1 MPLKILLAQLDA
13 DAELPAVQSKLQSAG
28 YHTRV
33 TLTLDES
40 VQQALSYEFDALL
53 FLSRQADQQVQEAV
67 QLLRQLGYERP
78 VAAVASGAVRFELVD
93 QQFSWPCHWDL
104 IFAWFNGLTK
114 QRLKT
119 LTVSDELQQM
129 FMQSLVQ
136 SAAELEQALQSG
148 DWKTIKHIVHRL
160 KGNAACF
167 GEAQITALAND
178 LQILWEEQKV
188 PVQNEH
194 LLPLL
199 AALKTGTT

>member
-13 DAELPAVQSKLQSAG
+13 GSELPTVQSKLHSVG

-33 TLTLDES
+33 ALTLDES
-40 VQQALSYEFDALL
+40 VQQALSYEYDALL
-53 FLSRQADQQVQEAV
+53 FLSKQADHQMFEAV

-78 VAAVASGAVRFELVD
+78 VAAVVTNASQFEQVD
-93 QQFSWPCHWDL
+93 QQFSWPCQWEL
-104 IFAWFNGLTK
+104 VFGWFNGLTK
-114 QRLKT
+114 QNLKK
-119 LTVSDELQQM
+119 LEVPDELQQM
-129 FMQSLVQ
+129 FKHSLMQ
-136 SAAELEQALQSG
+136 AAVEMELALQSG
-148 DWKTIKHIVHRL
+148 DWTKIKQIVHRL

-178 LQILWEEQKV
+178 LQILWEEHKV
-188 PVQNEH
+188 PEQKEQ